1 MKSRLHYIDVFK
13 GLLIITVVIHHAP
26 LVCVKYCNPYLDTY
40 WINNF
45 IIAFLCQLGLLP
57 LVIPQI
63 STNHFYHIY
72 GAI

>member
-40 WINNF
+40 WINN
-45 IIAFLCQLGLLP
+45 
-57 LVIPQI
+57 
-63 STNHFYHIY
+63 
-72 GAI
+72 